1 MEWFVSEAFYMSPQV
16 SAFSFCSFFLLF
28 FRNEGA
34 LNFFF
39 FLEGDLEGDPSGV
52 LLGGLAGGAAGVVE
66 GGVEVSLVDKAF
78 IPFSSSAVVC
88 FSSSS
93 FPFCTAVEAVL
104 VSSYWIIGV
113 KQNKERNTNR
123 LNDFVC
129 VICMEQYTADMSLQL
144 CPTCLAF
151 ESATTSY
158 SLFLSTYY

>member
-1 MEWFVSEAFYMSPQV
+1 MRVSVFASVYLARSGGCVSESFYMSPQV

-78 IPFSSSAVVC
+78 IPFSSSSVVC
-88 FSSSS
+88 FSSSP
-93 FPFCTAVEAVL
+93 FPF
-104 VSSYWIIGV
+104 
-113 KQNKERNTNR
+113 
-123 LNDFVC
+123 
-129 VICMEQYTADMSLQL
+129 
-144 CPTCLAF
+144 
-151 ESATTSY
+151 
-158 SLFLSTYY
+158 